1 MQIVVALVILGAL
14 YAMIMR
20 TPAVI
25 ERMEAADRQAGK
37 KSVQRKKNKG

>member
-14 YAMIMR
+14 YAMIVR

-25 ERMEAADRQAGK
+25 ERMEADD
-37 KSVQRKKNKG
+37 RKKKKKRG